1 MDSTLKSFLDMKKN
15 LVLDTK
21 LPSVKKQKTA
31 VVKGPKTG
39 PEVQH
44 DTDPYRRFAN
54 SCIKDKPS
62 KKDLVEK
69 IEQFIQAEEAK
80 L

>member
-1 MDSTLKSFLDMKKN
+1 
-15 LVLDTK
+15 
-21 LPSVKKQKTA
+21 
-31 VVKGPKTG
+31 VKGPKTG

-44 DTDPYRRFAN
+44 DADPYRRFAN